1 MLLRARRRTVRQD
14 RADRRPRLLRQLSVR
29 SRLLQ
34 GSQGVACLDVLYC
47 LQLVYAACAIRKLTQ
62 LRGMVSRR

>member
-1 MLLRARRRTVRQD
+1 MASLLWASSRVHRAEQRLRWPPRRLMLLRARRRTVRRD

-34 GSQGVACLDVLYC
+34 GSQEVL
-47 LQLVYAACAIRKLTQ
+47 
-62 LRGMVSRR
+62 S